1 MLYYLGATFVFSVV
15 KNASPQRHGEDT
27 EVGIFVAMEIKELMQ
42 RFSKPGVVAAISVRP
57 QRMETPIVLDQ
68 VRAIEKKG
76 LEGDRS
82 KGGNRQVTF
91 IQKEHIA
98 AVASFLGKPSLEFTL
113 TRRNILVEGI
123 NLLSLKGKQFQ
134 IGEVVLEYSG
144 ECHPCSRMEALGEG
158 GYNAMRGHG
167 GITAKVIKSG
177 VISKGDA
184 VLVLT
189 AF

>member
-1 MLYYLGATFVFSVV
+1 
-15 KNASPQRHGEDT
+15 
-27 EVGIFVAMEIKELMQ
+27 MEIRELMNQ
-42 RFSKPGVVAAISVRP
+42 FARPGIVVAISVRP
-57 QRMETPIVLDQ
+57 VRMIPIKLVDCAL
-68 VRAIEKKG
+68 AIQNKG

-98 AVASFLGKPSLEFTL
+98 TVASFLDKADLDFTL

-134 IGEVVLEYSG
+134 IGEAIFEYTG
-144 ECHPCSRMEALGEG
+144 ECHPCSRMEEALGIG

-167 GITAKVIKSG
+167 GITAKIINSGMIKSG
-177 VISKGDA
+177 DILSVRSI
-184 VLVLT
+184 
-189 AF
+189 

>member
-1 MLYYLGATFVFSVV
+1 
-15 KNASPQRHGEDT
+15 
-27 EVGIFVAMEIKELMQ
+27 MEIKELMNQ
-42 RFSKPGVVAAISVRP
+42 FAKPGRVEAISIRP
-57 QRMETPIVLDQ
+57 DRQIPVKLIDSVL
-68 VRAIEKKG
+68 AIHNKG

-98 AVASFLGKPSLEFTL
+98 AVASFLGKNDLDYTL

-134 IGEVVLEYSG
+134 IGKAVFEYTG
-144 ECHPCSRMEALGEG
+144 ECHPCSRMEEALGMG

-167 GITAKVIKSG
+167 GITARVLSTGEIK
-177 VISKGDA
+177 KGDSIC
-184 VLVLT
+184 VVT
-189 AF
+189 QS